1 MAMRAEEKTV
11 PVSPGQAIYQ
21 LVVEAK
27 DGLRTD
33 QRSEVRYAFFRPISI
48 ETDDGQKYSAFTREI
63 SESGIGLIHNM
74 DLDDREVEISIS
86 SDCGY
91 SIRVR
96 TRIVWCQAC
105 GEGWYIS
112 GGQFVGIAS
121 IGR

>member
-1 MAMRAEEKTV
+1 MRAEEKTV
-11 PVSPGQAIYQ
+11 PVSPGKAIYE

-27 DGLRTD
+27 TGLKTER
-33 QRSEVRYAFFRPISI
+33 RSELRYAFFRPISI
-48 ETDDGQKYSAFTREI
+48 EMDDGQKYSAFTREI
-63 SESGIGLIHNM
+63 SEASIGLLHNI
-74 DLDDREVEISIS
+74 DLNDREVEITSP
-86 SDCGY
+86 SDGGY

-121 IGR
+121 VGR

>member
-1 MAMRAEEKTV
+1 MRAEEKTV

-21 LVVEAK
+21 LVLEART
-27 DGLRTD
+27 GLKTE
-33 QRSEVRYAFFRPISI
+33 QRSELRYPFSRPVSI
-48 ETDDGQKYSAFTREI
+48 EMDGGQKYSAFSREI

-74 DLDDREVEISIS
+74 DLNDREVEISIPS
-86 SDCGY
+86 EGGY

-96 TRIVWCQAC
+96 TRIVWCEAC

-112 GGQFVGIAS
+112 GGRFIGIGS